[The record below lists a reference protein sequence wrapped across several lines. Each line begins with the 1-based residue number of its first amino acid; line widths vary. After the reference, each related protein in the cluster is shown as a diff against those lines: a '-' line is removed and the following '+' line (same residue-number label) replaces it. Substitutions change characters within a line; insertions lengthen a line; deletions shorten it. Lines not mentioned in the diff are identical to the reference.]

1 MTVIN
6 RYFKIIMATTTTH
19 IHNNNYLRDAVQQ
32 NFL

>member
-1 MTVIN
+1 MIVIN
-6 RYFKIIMATTTTH
+6 RCFKIMANTTH